1 MGIRRDRENYVTGAP
16 DTTMR
21 WDLSPLYLGPDDPRI
36 QADLTTVRDRIRAFR
51 ATYEGR
57 VAGMSPSA
65 LRDALAEMEVPYNM
79 AERLAGYAWMAF
91 YTDTR
96 DEAARTLYQSVW
108 GEYTMLLADFE
119 FFKQEVKYLPE
130 ERFAALAAEPVLQ
143 PYRYWLEKI
152 RRWAPYTLPEAEE
165 ALVARKSLTGEQA
178 WGQLYT
184 ETTAGLRVPLT
195 IDGQARHLTLSETRA
210 LRPNPDRRTR
220 RDAHVGT
227 LEAYA
232 HEKHLLAYIFNTLFQ
247 DHLAMLEV
255 RGLEDLMSTVLLE
268 HDVEREV
275 VDALLAT
282 TAEHHGL
289 AQRYY
294 RAKAKVLGLDDFAV
308 YDVFAPYPA
317 TRTEVPFAQARDMV
331 LDALTAFHP
340 GFGAIASEFFDG
352 HFIDV
357 LPRAGKPQ
365 GAFCFGLGP
374 TVHPFIFMN
383 YGGAL
388 SDVITLAHELG
399 HGIHYVKAA
408 QRQSV
413 VNTYTVPPMLETVS
427 IFSEMV
433 MFQRLLDNERDPAIR
448 LQLLASQLEGF
459 IFNVHRQATMTAW
472 ELRAYEARRAGEV
485 TAEMFGEIWLEVN
498 RAFYGDAVALTPQ
511 DAWGWAMNPFFV
523 SQRFINYAY
532 TFGQLLVY
540 SLFQQYREQGEEF
553 MVRYEKMLELGGAA
567 SPRELLG
574 ELGVDITDPDFWRRA
589 FRLFEDLLVQFE
601 ADVAKRDAEPAHQSS
616 S

>member
-1 MGIRRDRENYVTGAP
+1 
-16 DTTMR
+16 MR
-21 WDLSPLYLGPDDPRI
+21 WDLSPLYAGPHDPRI
-36 QADLTTVRDRIRAFR
+36 QTDLATVRERIGVFR

-57 VAGMSPSA
+57 VAGLTPAA
-65 LRDALAEMEVPYNM
+65 LREALAAMEAPYNQ

-91 YTDTR
+91 YSDTR

-108 GEYTMLLADFE
+108 SEYTLLLTEFE
-119 FFKQEVKYLPE
+119 FLKQEIKYLPA
-130 ERFAALAAEPVLQ
+130 ERFDVLAADPVLA

-165 ALVARKSLTGEQA
+165 ALIARKGLTGEQA
-178 WGQLYT
+178 WIQLYT
-184 ETTAGLRVPLT
+184 EATSALRVPMTL
-195 IDGQARHLTLSETRA
+195 DGQARSLTTSETRA
-210 LRPNPDRRTR
+210 MRTSADRHAR

-227 LEAYA
+227 LEAFA
-232 HEKHLLAYIFNTLFQ
+232 DERHLLAYVFNTVFQ
-247 DHLAMLEV
+247 DHLAMLGV
-255 RGLEDLMSTVLLE
+255 RGLDDLMSTVLLE
-268 HDVEREV
+268 HDVERAV

-294 RAKAKVLGLDDFAV
+294 RAKAQVLGLDDFAV
-308 YDVFAPYPA
+308 YDIFAPYPA
-317 TRTEVPFAQARDMV
+317 VRTEVPFDQARDMV
-331 LDALTAFHP
+331 LDALSAFHP
-340 GFGAIASEFFDG
+340 GFGQIAGSFFEG
-352 HFIDV
+352 RFIDV
-357 LPRAGKPQ
+357 LPRPGKPQ

-408 QRQSV
+408 ERQSV
-413 VNTYTVPPMLETVS
+413 LNTYTVPPMLETVS
-427 IFSEMV
+427 IFSEML
-433 MFQRLLDNERDPAIR
+433 MFQRLLANERDPAVR

-485 TAEMFGEIWLEVN
+485 TAERLGEIWLEVN
-498 RAFYGDAVALTPQ
+498 REFYGDAVALTPQ
-511 DAWGWAMNPFFV
+511 DAWGWSMNPFFV

-540 SLFQQYREQGEEF
+540 SLYQQYSEQGPAF
-553 MVRYEKMLELGGAA
+553 MVRYEAMLELGGTA
-567 SPRELLG
+567 SPRELLAC
-574 ELGVDITDPDFWRRA
+574 LGVDITDQDFWRRA
-589 FRLFEDLLVQFE
+589 FRLFEDLLVRFE
-601 ADVAKRDAEPAHQSS
+601 ADVAAREAEPAC
-616 S
+616 

>member
-1 MGIRRDRENYVTGAP
+1 
-16 DTTMR
+16 MR
-21 WDLSPLYLGPDDPRI
+21 WDLSPLYGGPDDPRI
-36 QADLTTVRDRIRAFR
+36 QADLQTVRERIRAFR
-51 ATYEGR
+51 EGYEGR
-57 VAGMSPSA
+57 VAGLSA
-65 LRDALAEMEVPYNM
+65 VELRDALLAMESPYNM
-79 AERLAGYAWMAF
+79 AERLAGFAWMAF

-96 DEAARTLYQSVW
+96 EEAARTLYQSIW
-108 GEYTMLLADFE
+108 GEYTVLLAEFE
-119 FFKQEVKYLPE
+119 FFKQEIKYLPAA
-130 ERFAALAAEPVLQ
+130 RFDELAADPALA
-143 PYRYWLEKI
+143 PYRYWLQKI
-152 RRWAPYTLPEAEE
+152 RRWAPHTLPAAEE

-184 ETTAGLRVPLT
+184 EITAGLRVPMEV
-195 IDGQARHLTLSETRA
+195 DGQPKSLTLSETRA

-232 HEKHLLAYIFNTLFQ
+232 DQKAMLAYVFNTLFQ
-247 DHLAMLEV
+247 DHLQMLEV
-255 RGLEDLMSTVLLE
+255 RGLDDLMATVLLE
-268 HDVEREV
+268 HDVERAV
-275 VDALLAT
+275 VDALLDT

-294 RAKAKVLGLDDFAV
+294 KAKARVLELDDFSI
-308 YDVFAPYPA
+308 YDIFAPYPA
-317 TRTEVPFAQARDMV
+317 TRTEVPFDRARDMV

-340 GFGAIASEFFDG
+340 GFGGIAETFFEG
-352 HFIDV
+352 RFIDV

-365 GAFCFGLGP
+365 GAFCFGMGP

-408 QRQSV
+408 ERQSV

-472 ELRAYEARRAGEV
+472 ELKAYEARREGEV
-485 TAEMFGEIWLEVN
+485 TPERFGEIWLEVN
-498 RAFYGDAVALTPQ
+498 RAFYGDAVALTEQ

-523 SQRFINYAY
+523 TQRFINYAY

-540 SLFQQYREQGEEF
+540 SLYQQFREQGEDF
-553 MVRYEKMLELGGAA
+553 MARYEAMLELGGAA

-574 ELGVDITDPDFWRRA
+574 TLGVDITDPDFWRRA

-601 ADVAKRDAEPAHQSS
+601 ADVAAREVEPAR
-616 S
+616 

>member
-1 MGIRRDRENYVTGAP
+1 
-16 DTTMR
+16 MR
-21 WDLSPLYLGPDDPRI
+21 WDLSPLYGGPDDPRI
-36 QADLTTVRDRIRAFR
+36 QADLSSVRERIRAFR
-51 ATYEGR
+51 TDYEGR
-57 VAGMSPSA
+57 VASLAPA
-65 LRDALAEMEVPYNM
+65 ELRDALAAMEVPYNM

-108 GEYTMLLADFE
+108 GEYTMLLAEFE
-119 FFKQEVKYLPE
+119 FFKQEIKYLPPA
-130 ERFAALAAEPVLQ
+130 RFDALAADPVLA

-152 RRWAPYTLPEAEE
+152 RRWAPHTLPVAEE
-165 ALVARKSLTGEQA
+165 ALIARKSLTGEQA

-184 ETTAGLRVPLT
+184 ETTAALRVPMA
-195 IDGQARHLTLSETRA
+195 IDDQPRSLTLSETRA
-210 LRPNPDRRTR
+210 LRPHADRRVR

-227 LEAYA
+227 LRAYA
-232 HEKHLLAYIFNTLFQ
+232 GEKHLLAYIFNTLFQ

-255 RGLEDLMSTVLLE
+255 RGLDDLMSTVLLE
-268 HDVEREV
+268 HDVERPV

-294 RAKAKVLGLDDFAV
+294 RAKAQVLGLDDFAIH
-308 YDVFAPYPA
+308 DIFAPYPA
-317 TRTEVPFAQARDMV
+317 ARTEVPFEQARDMV
-331 LDALTAFHP
+331 LDALHAFHP
-340 GFGAIASEFFDG
+340 GFGRIAASFFEG
-352 HFIDV
+352 RYIDV

-383 YGGAL
+383 YGGAMA
-388 SDVITLAHELG
+388 DVITLAHELG

-408 QRQSV
+408 ERQSV

-433 MFQRLLDNERDPAIR
+433 MFQRLLEQERDPGVR

-459 IFNVHRQATMTAW
+459 VFNVHRQATMTAW
-472 ELRAYEARRAGEV
+472 ELRAYEARREGEV
-485 TAEMFGEIWLEVN
+485 TAERFGELWLEVN
-498 RAFYGDAVALTPQ
+498 RAFYGDAVALSED

-540 SLFQQYREQGEEF
+540 ALYQQYREQGPAF
-553 MVRYEKMLELGGAA
+553 MARYEAMLELGGGA
-567 SPRELLG
+567 SPRELLDH
-574 ELGVDITDPDFWRRA
+574 LGVDISDPGFWRQA
-589 FRLFEDLLVQFE
+589 FRLFEDLLAQFE
-601 ADVAKRDAEPAHQSS
+601 ADVAALEAEPAR
-616 S
+616 

>member
-1 MGIRRDRENYVTGAP
+1 
-16 DTTMR
+16 MR
-21 WDLSPLYLGPDDPRI
+21 WDLSPLYAGPDDPRI
-36 QADLTTVRDRIRAFR
+36 QADLTTVRERIRAFR
-51 ATYEGR
+51 AAYEGR
-57 VAGMSPSA
+57 VADLSA
-65 LRDALAEMEVPYNM
+65 EALHDALVAMEVPYNM

-108 GEYTMLLADFE
+108 GEYTMLLTDFE
-119 FFKQEVKYLPE
+119 FFKQELKYLPA
-130 ERFAALAAEPVLQ
+130 ERFAALAAAPVLA

-152 RRWAPYTLPEAEE
+152 RRWAPHTLPEAEE
-165 ALVARKSLTGEQA
+165 ALIARKSLTGEQA

-184 ETTAGLRVPLT
+184 ETTAALRVPMEVE
-195 IDGQARHLTLSETRA
+195 GQPRSLTLSETRA
-210 LRPNPDRRTR
+210 LRPHPDRRTR
-220 RDAHVGT
+220 HAAHVGT

-247 DHLAMLEV
+247 EHLTMLEV
-255 RGLEDLMSTVLLE
+255 RGLDDLMSTVLLE
-268 HDVEREV
+268 HDVERAV

-294 RAKAKVLGLDDFAV
+294 RAKARVLGLEDFGV
-308 YDVFAPYPA
+308 HDLFAPYPA

-331 LDALTAFHP
+331 LDALMAFHP
-340 GFGAIASEFFDG
+340 GFGAIAAGFFEG
-352 HFIDV
+352 RYIDV

-383 YGGAL
+383 YGGAI

-399 HGIHYVKAA
+399 HGIHYVTAA
-408 QRQSV
+408 AHQSV

-433 MFQRLLDNERDPAIR
+433 MFQRLLANERDPAIR

-485 TAEMFGEIWLEVN
+485 SPEGFGEIWLEVN
-498 RAFYGDAVALTPQ
+498 REFYGDAVALSPQ

-540 SLFQQYREQGEEF
+540 SLYQQYLEQGADF
-553 MVRYEKMLELGGAA
+553 MARYEKMLERGGGA
-567 SPRELLG
+567 SPRALLG
-574 ELGVDITDPDFWRRA
+574 ELGVDISDPDFWRRA

-601 ADVAKRDAEPAHQSS
+601 ADVAKREAEPAR
-616 S
+616 